1 MESLAVRPSFTT
13 NEPRSARYTL
23 SSSLPPFALSPLF
36 LSSSL
41 PLSLSVFSFSH
52 YSSPLL
58 SNRSPRST
66 RTRPN
71 YNYKDAFAKIDT
83 WLEEEEEE
91 EEETKKETR
100 EEGKKSETK
109 KRKQKEEEQE
119 NSEEEGE
126 DEKEEPMKEKKVGKR
141 LVKGKKPQGRDSDE
155 SEEDEPVVKKRR
167 NKSESEDE

>member
-1 MESLAVRPSFTT
+1 MQGTPPPLLRPFS
-13 NEPRSARYTL
+13 PSPP
-23 SSSLPPFALSPLF
+23 SS
-36 LSSSL
+36 
-41 PLSLSVFSFSH
+41 PLSLSLSFSH
-52 YSSPLL
+52 LTPTLIPHCSPPLL
-58 SNRSPRST
+58 SNHSPRST

-91 EEETKKETR
+91 EEETQKETR

-119 NSEEEGE
+119 YSEEEGE

-155 SEEDEPVVKKRR
+155 SEEDEPVVLRR
-167 NKSESEDE
+167 GNRSESEDE